1 MKFIGL
7 LGCRGHRGSEREG
20 VRAVGRERS
29 AMQTRT
35 PTEPKN
41 LRSHGSFVSFTMKVE
56 AERKTEL
63 PTDSVV

>member
-1 MKFIGL
+1 M
-7 LGCRGHRGSEREG
+7 
-20 VRAVGRERS
+20 GRERS

-35 PTEPKN
+35 PTEQKN

-63 PTDSVV
+63 PTDSVVYIVNLFLSHRLF